1 MATLPETDGA
11 RRGARPVVSAICL
24 LLLASPL
31 LVAGCA
37 GPGSEAPS
45 AAAPEVAPEVAPGS
59 VDPETPDAPEPPPS
73 AAVARTLPGPDF
85 ELLGLDGERY
95 RLSSFRGQ
103 VLLINFW
110 ATWCLSCREELP
122 ALERVHR
129 ELADQGVVIAGIATD
144 KGGRSIVAPYVE
156 EMGLTY
162 TILLDPQEVSTAL
175 FGGLTGYPST
185 FIIDRE
191 GLIYSSYLGA
201 QEEKTFADDLHY
213 LLQAQP
219 SEGAELPE
227 NAISDAPLPPST

>member
-1 MATLPETDGA
+1 M
-11 RRGARPVVSAICL
+11 ARPVVSAIRA
-24 LLLASPL
+24 LLLASAL
-31 LVAGCA
+31 LFAGCA
-37 GPGSEAPS
+37 GPGAEAPG
-45 AAAPEVAPEVAPGS
+45 AATPEVAPGA
-59 VDPETPDAPEPPPS
+59 VDGDSPDAVGPEAPPS

-122 ALERVHR
+122 ALERVHQK
-129 ELADQGVVIAGIATD
+129 LADQGVVIVGIATD
-144 KGGRSIVAPYVE
+144 KQGRSIVAPYVK

-162 TILLDPQEVSTAL
+162 PILLDPREVSTAL

-201 QEEKTFADDLHY
+201 QEEKTFTEDLRY

-219 SEGAELPE
+219 SDGADLPE
-227 NAISDAPLPPST
+227 NAVSEAPPST